1 MYAMWKARMPYVSTR
16 WALAFQIFSRSPNIH
31 MLSGSW
37 SRFSAIRWL
46 SLSTSPRS
54 LHLLAILTP
63 AFSISNIFKPV
74 VTIFYGCYT
83 SRNRRKPIPLSLIPI
98 FSTICILSLSPL
110 VSQPPQ
116 ASRQHL
122 LNSNPFPYQ
131 ILPFLQSLFFEA
143 PLKRST
149 IP

>member
-1 MYAMWKARMPYVSTR
+1 MCFLEHPASQLMPLRIYP
-16 WALAFQIFSRSPNIH
+16 LKPLLI
-31 MLSGSW
+31 LW
-37 SRFSAIRWL
+37 SLVASDGL
-46 SLSTSPRS
+46 VNCVTQHPSLI
-54 LHLLAILTP
+54 ILTLS
-63 AFSISNIFKPV
+63 FSICNVFKPV
-74 VTIFYGCYT
+74 ITIFYGCYT
-83 SRNRRKPIPLSLIPI
+83 SRNRRKPIPLSLIPT